1 MPWGEEQD
9 KLMQEARLS
18 LASPGFVFQ
27 ELKKFSAGT
36 RGDLYG
42 NERLETVLAKL
53 TALMRNPSV
62 DEDLLEAL
70 YERSGIFA
78 QMPEERWRELVSLSC
93 ENKRLV
99 TEEHYV
105 DSPDLGLMGIQKA
118 IFRLLEIAPVS
129 MEWLW
134 VLYDLLNTLAP
145 EQVATPEKID
155 HVLARW
161 AALDDRGHDG
171 KAIEGHITSL
181 SIKDEFRCLIAALYA
196 RSFCVAEGRWAFASL
211 SDNFPIGP
219 ASFNLRSR
227 SRENIWMSAR
237 LTTMSCSFRSLA
249 SVIGNPPKSDS

>member
-1 MPWGEEQD
+1 
-9 KLMQEARLS
+9 
-18 LASPGFVFQ
+18 
-27 ELKKFSAGT
+27 
-36 RGDLYG
+36 
-42 NERLETVLAKL
+42 
-53 TALMRNPSV
+53 MRNPSV

-249 SVIGNPPKSDS
+249 SVIGNPPKVRFVAIRGGQKTDGPRRIVLRPLAHCRQFTISAVKCGSFQPIKRLSPY